1 MTSDPDDDALS
12 WDGDSDA
19 ERPTLPKGWQAVGRG
34 SDKVESAPATDAAP
48 ETPSAPP
55 AESAASAPEEEVEDE
70 EEEFEGL
77 STGMLLTLGAVG
89 GIYLLYTLGW
99 LIGGLRMQAG
109 ALFLIPSV
117 MYTATLVIAVA
128 APALWFAASWMLT
141 RNSRSWVRLTAL
153 IAGVVFLVPWP
164 FVMTGGVAA

>member
-12 WDGDSDA
+12 WDGDSDV

-34 SDKVESAPATDAAP
+34 SERVEAAAVEESAPDVAVAVEP
-48 ETPSAPP
+48 
-55 AESAASAPEEEVEDE
+55 AASAPEEEDDDE
-70 EEEFEGL
+70 AYEGL
-77 STGMLLTLGAVG
+77 STGMLLALGAVG

-99 LIGGLRMQAG
+99 LIGGMRMQAG

-128 APALWFAASWMLT
+128 APVLWFAASWMLT
-141 RNSRSWVRLTAL
+141 RNSRGWVRLTAL

-164 FVMTGGVAA
+164 FVMTGGAAA

>member
-1 MTSDPDDDALS
+1 MTSDSDDDALS
-12 WDGDSDA
+12 WGGDSDVD
-19 ERPTLPKGWQAVGRG
+19 RPTLPKGWHAVGRG
-34 SDKVESAPATDAAP
+34 SEDVESAPAEETAP
-48 ETPSAPP
+48 EKVSSAV
-55 AESAASAPEEEVEDE
+55 SAADEVAEEDDDE
-70 EEEFEGL
+70 EYEGL
-77 STGMLLTLGAVG
+77 STGMLLALGAVG
-89 GIYLLYTLGW
+89 GIYLLYTIGW
-99 LIGGLRMQAG
+99 LIGGMRMQAG

-141 RNSRSWVRLTAL
+141 RGSRSWVRLVAL

>member
-12 WDGDSDA
+12 WDGDSEA

-34 SDKVESAPATDAAP
+34 SELVEPAPALDASPETPAVPEAASSAPA
-48 ETPSAPP
+48 
-55 AESAASAPEEEVEDE
+55 AEAEDDDD
-70 EEEFEGL
+70 EEFEGL
-77 STGMLLTLGAVG
+77 STGMLLALGAVG
-89 GIYLLYTLGW
+89 GIYLLYTVGW
-99 LIGGLRMQAG
+99 LVGGLRMQAG

-141 RNSRSWVRLTAL
+141 RNARSWVRMTAL

>member
-12 WDGDSDA
+12 WDGDSDV

-34 SDKVESAPATDAAP
+34 SEKVESTPAVDAPHEASMSKDPAP
-48 ETPSAPP
+48 
-55 AESAASAPEEEVEDE
+55 AASAPEEDEDDE
-70 EEEFEGL
+70 EYEGL
-77 STGMLLTLGAVG
+77 STGMLLALGAVG
-89 GIYLLYTLGW
+89 GIYLLYTIGW

-128 APALWFAASWMLT
+128 APVLWFAASWMLT